1 MMTPALIGVAV
12 VAAALSASPAL
23 AQSAPAQQNASLV
36 CSSGGLTYRVGE
48 YACIPAC
55 HGARRLARCDVEG
68 GASFQQVTWI
78 YISDMCP
85 SAMIINPPW
94 PEDWNALP
102 VQTSMSPIPVTVK
115 MSAIDPMIAP
125 RIGSRW
131 EQAAVIRSITH

>member
-1 MMTPALIGVAV
+1 MLSVSVAV
-12 VAAALSASPAL
+12 LAAALSTTPAL
-23 AQSAPAQQNASLV
+23 AQSAQAPQQNAALS

-68 GASFQQVTWI
+68 SAVQQVTWT
-78 YISDMCP
+78 YISDVCP

-94 PEDWNALP
+94 PEDWNTVP
-102 VQTSMSPIPVTVK
+102 VQTNMSPIPVAVK

-125 RIGSRW
+125 KVGSRW
-131 EQAAVIRSITH
+131 EQAAVVRSITH